1 MSGLAGAQLR
11 EARAGRFRSPIL
23 ECNPVPRISPAV
35 VHGFHSSFGV
45 GLPHGAFGSCD
56 LCQILVTIKAYQV
69 RNVLELCLIV
79 SLNGRGFGM
88 IYIPCKTY
96 VNPLLISRRP

>member
-1 MSGLAGAQLR
+1 MGLRTLVLEWNSAAAGKSRSFSRISLQFWSGL
-11 EARAGRFRSPIL
+11 PY
-23 ECNPVPRISPAV
+23 
-35 VHGFHSSFGV
+35 GV
-45 GLPHGAFGSCD
+45 FGSCD
-56 LCQILVTIKAYQV
+56 LCQLVTIKAYQV

-88 IYIPCKTY
+88 ICIPCKTY